1 MPVLIEVAPAALF
14 VENIFFRLAT
24 VAFLVATLGYILNL
38 AGKREWGSFASV
50 VLRTAFV
57 LQTAF
62 LVTRGINVGRTPFVG
77 HFEFGNLFIWGTLL
91 VYLWTEWR
99 QKERYY
105 VVGAFLLPLVLLY
118 VLYINNILVDDVIYL
133 IRQVINQPMTD
144 PPMVNPAH
152 RPLPPVLRYP
162 LWLNIHVS
170 TSVLGYAGF
179 SLAFV
184 LALMW
189 LLRTG
194 MEKTIASAAPFKKTI
209 FKAIPQPKVLEDYM
223 YSATAFGFLFQTAMI
238 ISGSI
243 WADASWGRYWGW
255 DPKEMWSLIT
265 WFVFAVYLHAR
276 FTRGW
281 SGSRTVALVI
291 LGWVAMMFTWIGVAW
306 LLTGIHSFG

>member
-14 VENIFFRLAT
+14 VENLFLRLAT
-24 VAFLVATLGYILNL
+24 LAYLAATVGYVLNL
-38 AGKREWGSFASV
+38 IGKKEWGRFASLLLLV
-50 VLRTAFV
+50 GFV

-62 LVTRGINVGRTPFVG
+62 LVTRGINVGRVPFVG
-77 HFEFGNLFIWGTLL
+77 HFEFGNLFIWGT
-91 VYLWTEWR
+91 VMYYLWMEWR
-99 QKERYY
+99 QKEKYY
-105 VVGAFLLPLVLLY
+105 VVGAFLMPVVLLY
-118 VLYINNILVDDVIYL
+118 VMYVNL
-133 IRQVINQPMTD
+133 
-144 PPMVNPAH
+144 PMVSSDH

-179 SLAFV
+179 TLAFA

-189 LLRTG
+189 LAQRALEGRKANLG
-194 MEKTIASAAPFKKTI
+194 GSPFLKSLLQVMPSPKMLEENMYIAS
-209 FKAIPQPKVLEDYM
+209 
-223 YSATAFGFLFQTAMI
+223 AFGFLFQTAMI

-276 FTRGW
+276 FTRNWTGM
-281 SGSRTVALVI
+281 RTVVLVMV
-291 LGWVAMMFTWIGVAW
+291 GWAAMLFTWLGVAW
-306 LLTGIHSFG
+306 LLSGIHSFG